1 MKILTIHADF
11 IEFEAKKKA
20 MKMAEEGIKEG
31 KQRVE
36 ECLVVFT
43 AFEKVDEGNLP
54 EIVQKY
60 VREIKN
66 VVQQVS
72 AKNIVL
78 YPYAHLSSKL
88 GNPQMAEQVMKD
100 AEKILA
106 EKFHVSRAPFG
117 WYKAFDIKCKGHPL
131 SELSREFSVGE
142 ASSQLGEEDQ
152 KKVIITSSSI
162 TDNDTYKK
170 LIHLLDEHHASYRLI
185 NHAPEG
191 RTELVSPMRGNKISQ
206 AAKCLI
212 ITVRTGKGD
221 PKHIL
226 GVVPGDAKIDLE
238 AVKKLFNGT
247 YASFASPEVAEKLAG
262 SVSGTILPFSF
273 NPELELVVDPL
284 LLENNA
290 ELYFNAARLDRS
302 LALKTSDYKRIT
314 KPRVEHLAKYSEVA
328 ETGTIPVKEEVSVSS
343 EEIKNLLKQISKTK
357 LDTSKLKENDHRI
370 LGQKLDLFS
379 FNEAAPGS
387 IFWHPKGQIM
397 YMELLNFSRE
407 VQKELDYQE
416 VSTPQIYDN
425 KLWKVSGHWGHYKE
439 NMFLT
444 EYEGRP
450 AAIKPMN
457 CPGHMLFYRTTV
469 RSYKDLPL
477 RVAEYSPLHRMELS
491 GVLNGLFRVI
501 RFHQDDAHIFIAEEQ
516 LEEEAVNVLQIF
528 KLFLEKFGFT
538 YSFTLSLRSEE
549 KKEKYMGSDALWQDA
564 ERALERVLQ
573 KLNIKFEKMPGEAK
587 FYGPSLDVVIKDSL
601 NREWQCSTLQVDFN
615 LPRRFELEYVGK
627 DGKTHTPI
635 VLHRAVFG
643 SLERFIGVL
652 LEHLDGKLPL
662 WLNPVQIKVLTITD
676 AHLDYAQKVFG
687 ELKRVGFRVEL
698 DDRTETMGK
707 KIREAQL
714 EKVNYIL
721 TVGDK
726 EVEKKTIA
734 VRKRSGEQ
742 EFDVHLDTFIVKIK
756 DELRNRKMN

>member
-1 MKILTIHADF
+1 
-11 IEFEAKKKA
+11 
-20 MKMAEEGIKEG
+20 
-31 KQRVE
+31 
-36 ECLVVFT
+36 
-43 AFEKVDEGNLP
+43 
-54 EIVQKY
+54 
-60 VREIKN
+60 
-66 VVQQVS
+66 
-72 AKNIVL
+72 
-78 YPYAHLSSKL
+78 
-88 GNPQMAEQVMKD
+88 
-100 AEKILA
+100 
-106 EKFHVSRAPFG
+106 
-117 WYKAFDIKCKGHPL
+117 
-131 SELSREFSVGE
+131 
-142 ASSQLGEEDQ
+142 
-152 KKVIITSSSI
+152 
-162 TDNDTYKK
+162 
-170 LIHLLDEHHASYRLI
+170 
-185 NHAPEG
+185 
-191 RTELVSPMRGNKISQ
+191 
-206 AAKCLI
+206 
-212 ITVRTGKGD
+212 
-221 PKHIL
+221 
-226 GVVPGDAKIDLE
+226 
-238 AVKKLFNGT
+238 
-247 YASFASPEVAEKLAG
+247 
-262 SVSGTILPFSF
+262 
-273 NPELELVVDPL
+273 
-284 LLENNA
+284 
-290 ELYFNAARLDRS
+290 
-302 LALKTSDYKRIT
+302 
-314 KPRVEHLAKYSEVA
+314 
-328 ETGTIPVKEEVSVSS
+328 
-343 EEIKNLLKQISKTK
+343 
-357 LDTSKLKENDHRI
+357 
-370 LGQKLDLFS
+370 
-379 FNEAAPGS
+379 
-387 IFWHPKGQIM
+387 
-397 YMELLNFSRE
+397 
-407 VQKELDYQE
+407 
-416 VSTPQIYDN
+416 
-425 KLWKVSGHWGHYKE
+425 
-439 NMFLT
+439 
-444 EYEGRP
+444 
-450 AAIKPMN
+450 
-457 CPGHMLFYRTTV
+457 
-469 RSYKDLPL
+469 
-477 RVAEYSPLHRMELS
+477 MELS

-742 EFDVHLDTFIVKIK
+742 EFDVHLDRFIVKIK
-756 DELRNRKMN
+756 DELTNREMN